1 MLAQN
6 LGDKIYL
13 VENGVT
19 VMSYTK
25 NELYEKLSNMDDYT
39 RHNFIKKVNEQ
50 NGYEVINYK
59 LLRRLHEQEVKHER
73 TNVKDNKMCDFAKDY
88 TKAYMKMLSK

>member
-1 MLAQN
+1 M
-6 LGDKIYL
+6 DKIYL

-25 NELYEKLSNMDDYT
+25 NELYKKLSEMDDYT

-59 LLRRLHEQEVKHER
+59 LLKQLYEQEFKHENI
-73 TNVKDNKMCDFAKDY
+73 NVTDNQMSEFAKDY
-88 TKAYMKMLSK
+88 RKAYMKMLSK